1 MCRPWDLRVG
11 THSNAGWEEK
21 QKGYLYESPWPRLVG
36 CARRIGSRVSA
47 LPGVDS
53 SRGGRRQ
60 GKSRP
65 RGTEARWL
73 SAIHP
78 PALSASHC
86 VPATQKPR
94 LFGIPP
100 PHIGQEEVRGRVRGS
115 EHQLGGKWYTQRTAA
130 EMSGQSRD
138 PPRVG
143 PSGRRQESGEV
154 QHLAR
159 SLELPERQLPE
170 RNRSERSTRDGT
182 ELASGL
188 KAPLFLSSQGR
199 RETVSS
205 GLCLETLGVAKREA
219 F

>member
-11 THSNAGWEEK
+11 THSDPGWEEK
-21 QKGYLYESPWPRLVG
+21 RKGYLYESPWPRLVG

-65 RGTEARWL
+65 RGTEARWP

-86 VPATQKPR
+86 VPAMQKPR

-115 EHQLGGKWYTQRTAA
+115 EHQLGGR
-130 EMSGQSRD
+130 
-138 PPRVG
+138 
-143 PSGRRQESGEV
+143 
-154 QHLAR
+154 
-159 SLELPERQLPE
+159 
-170 RNRSERSTRDGT
+170 
-182 ELASGL
+182 
-188 KAPLFLSSQGR
+188 
-199 RETVSS
+199 
-205 GLCLETLGVAKREA
+205 
-219 F
+219 